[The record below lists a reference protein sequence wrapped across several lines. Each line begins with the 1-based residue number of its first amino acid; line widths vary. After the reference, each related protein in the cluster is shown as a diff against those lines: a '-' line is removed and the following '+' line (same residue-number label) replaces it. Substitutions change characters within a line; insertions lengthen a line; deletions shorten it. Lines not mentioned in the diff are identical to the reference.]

1 MIIGVDPSLSE
12 TGIWYNREGCIGV
25 GVVIKTNV
33 KESRG
38 KRLLRIAREFDVIVK
53 HLIGSKEIEGLEFYI
68 EEVPFAAP
76 HSRSISVMSE
86 VHGILKMM
94 LARYVDVKVYFVHS
108 ASWKKEVLG
117 FGRLDKKE
125 VRKRAEKLSRLKFEN
140 QNLCDAWCIWK
151 YGQKK
156 KV

>member
-1 MIIGVDPSLSE
+1 MRVGVDPSLSE
-12 TGIWYNREGCIGV
+12 TGVWYDKIGI
-25 GVVIKTNV
+25 VIKTDV
-33 KESRG
+33 KKSRG
-38 KRLLRIAREFDVIVK
+38 SRLLKIAKEFNTIVEN
-53 HLIGSKEIEGLEFYI
+53 LIGSRELEGLEFYI

-76 HSRSISVMSE
+76 HSRSISVLSE
-86 VHGILKMM
+86 VSGILKMV

-125 VRKRAEKLSRLKFEN
+125 VRKRAEKLSKLKFDN

-156 KV
+156 KG